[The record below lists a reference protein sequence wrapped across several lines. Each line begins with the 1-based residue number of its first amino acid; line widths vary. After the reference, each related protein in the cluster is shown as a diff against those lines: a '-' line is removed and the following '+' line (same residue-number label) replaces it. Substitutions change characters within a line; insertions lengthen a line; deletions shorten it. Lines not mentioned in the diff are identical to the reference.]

1 MRAEREAPSVEVF
14 VPGTWRALDLDPATR
29 GESIRR
35 LVAETGQGSSAELA
49 DARRLMQAR
58 LERVAQEA
66 AGAGASFGFVFST
79 VANEKLASASLI
91 VALID
96 AADGGDGSA
105 PPSAQAIAE
114 GLQLRLGGDVGD
126 LTAGPALRVRR
137 HQAVHDWIEHPSEVE
152 VVQWHVP
159 HEGGRRLAILTFST
173 PNVELADQFGEVFDA
188 IAGSLRWTA

>member
-1 MRAEREAPSVEVF
+1 MRSDSEAPSVEVF

-35 LVAETGQGSSAELA
+35 HAAETGQGAGAELA
-49 DARRLMQAR
+49 EARRQMQAR
-58 LERVAQEA
+58 LEHVAEEA
-66 AGAGASFGFVFST
+66 AGTGASLGFVFST
-79 VANEKLASASLI
+79 VANGKLASASLI

-96 AADGGDGSA
+96 ATDGGDGSA

-114 GLQLRLGGDVGD
+114 GLQLRLGGEVGD

-137 HQAVHDWIEHPSEVE
+137 RQEVHDWIEHPSEVE
-152 VVQWHVP
+152 VVQWYVP
-159 HEGGRRLAILTFST
+159 HEGGQRLAVLTFST
-173 PNVELADQFGEVFDA
+173 PNVELAEQFGEVFDA